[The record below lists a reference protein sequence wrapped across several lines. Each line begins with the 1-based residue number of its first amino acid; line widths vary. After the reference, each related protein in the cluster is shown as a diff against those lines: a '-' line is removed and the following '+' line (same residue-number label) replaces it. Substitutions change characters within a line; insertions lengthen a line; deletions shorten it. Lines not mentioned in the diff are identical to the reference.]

1 MYPNIEKELS
11 LIKSKSNIFV
21 YLFTLLGLYIMVQS
35 VIYIVGDNAYRIG
48 ELIISFLLGLTIF
61 IIGVLMVKGY
71 RNSKRL
77 NPYTWN
83 VLSEEERRAVDQELT
98 HGERI
103 ESCVLLDEYIVFP
116 SSDGLSILRYKDILW
131 VFDYRRYRRR
141 SLGFVRTVYSVDQVI
156 VFDGGGYE
164 HTVVSL
170 ENGDVKYIMMR
181 LLDHMSFHNLYPLIG
196 YNDQL
201 YADAKKDV
209 NNLIN
214 AYWDNVKNK

>member
-71 RNSKRL
+71 RSSKRL

-116 SSDGLSILRYKDILW
+116 SSEGLTILRYKDIAW
-131 VFDYRRYRRR
+131 VFDYRKYRRR
-141 SLGFVRTVYSVDQVI
+141 SLGFMRTIYFVDEVMI
-156 VFDGGGYE
+156 FDGGGYE
-164 HTVVSL
+164 HTALSL
-170 ENGDVKYIMMR
+170 ENGDVKHMMIR
-181 LLDHMSFHNLYPLIG
+181 LLDRMSYLNLYPLIG
-196 YNDQL
+196 YDDKL
-201 YADAKKDV
+201 YSEVKKNV
-209 NNLIN
+209 NVLRD
-214 AYWDNVKNK
+214 AYWNNQKNR

>member
-21 YLFTLLGLYIMVQS
+21 YLFTLLGLYIMLQS

-61 IIGVLMVKGY
+61 IIGVLMVRGY

-83 VLSEEERRAVDQELT
+83 ALSEEQRRAVDQELT

-116 SSDGLSILRYKDILW
+116 SSEGLSILRYKDIVW

>member
-1 MYPNIEKELS
+1 
-11 LIKSKSNIFV
+11 
-21 YLFTLLGLYIMVQS
+21 MVQS

-61 IIGVLMVKGY
+61 IIGVLMVRGY

-116 SSDGLSILRYKDILW
+116 SSEGLSILRYKDIVW

-156 VFDGGGYE
+156 VYDGGGYE

-170 ENGDVKYIMMR
+170 ENGDIKYIMMR

>member
-61 IIGVLMVKGY
+61 IIGVLMIRGY

-83 VLSEEERRAVDQELT
+83 ALSEEERRAVDQELT

-116 SSDGLSILRYKDILW
+116 SSEGLSILRYKDIVW

-209 NNLIN
+209 NNLIS